1 MKIAVVILNYNGA
14 EWLKKFLPTV
24 IEYSPSAQIVV
35 IENASTD
42 SSLTVL
48 KEYFPTVK
56 VILNDNN
63 YGFAGGY
70 NEGLKKVDAELFVLL
85 NSDVEV
91 TPNWLT
97 PMVDFF
103 QNNEQCAAAQ
113 PKILAHH
120 NKTLFEHAGASGGYI
135 DTFGY
140 PFCRG
145 RIFELVEEDTGQYN
159 TTEQIF
165 WASGACLFIKSKH
178 FWEVGGFDAAF
189 FAHMEEIDLC
199 WRLHNHGYSIFCI
212 PESIIYH
219 VGGGTLNYNSPRKT
233 FLNFRNSLFTL
244 HKNLDSKV
252 FLTIFTR
259 LSLDGITGARMLF
272 KGEFKHIWSILKAHF
287 SYYKHISYLNQ
298 QRKKIPKKTFKQLP
312 GTYGKSIVWSYFVKK
327 QTKFSQ
333 LLFSK

>member
-24 IEYSPSAQIVV
+24 IEYSPSAEIVV

-42 SSLTVL
+42 ASLTIL
-48 KEYFPTVK
+48 KEHFPTVK
-56 VILNDNN
+56 VIINDKN

-70 NEGLKKVDAELFVLL
+70 NEGLKKVDADLFVLL

-91 TPNWLT
+91 TPNWLA

-103 QNNEQCAAAQ
+103 QKNEHCAAAQ

-120 NKTLFEHAGASGGYI
+120 NKSLFEHAGASGGYI

-145 RIFELVEEDTGQYN
+145 RIFESVEEDTGQYN
-159 TTEQIF
+159 STEEIF
-165 WASGACLFIKSKH
+165 WASGACLFIKSKL
-178 FWEVGGFDAAF
+178 FWEVGGFDSVF

-199 WRLHNHGYSIFCI
+199 WRLHNHGYSIYCL
-212 PESIIYH
+212 PESVVYH

-244 HKNLDSKV
+244 HKNLDSKL

-259 LSLDGITGARMLF
+259 LTLDGVTGARMLF

-287 SYYKHISYLNQ
+287 SYYKHLSYLNQ
-298 QRKKIPKKTFKQLP
+298 QRKTIPKKSFNQLP
-312 GTYGKSIVWSYFVKK
+312 GTYGKSVVWSYFVKK
-327 QTKFSQ
+327 QLKFSQ